1 MLTLMD
7 RAATAPVDRVS
18 LVMGAAKPSVRP
30 DATVREAA
38 AMLAYFGATSL
49 PVADRG
55 GRLAGIVSAADILH
69 LQDREPARDQPD
81 CRAPSTDVLD
91 RHHVREIMM
100 PALFTLTP
108 DATLCELADL
118 LRASGTD
125 RVLVVE
131 EGVLRG
137 IVTATDLVRALTS

>member
-1 MLTLMD
+1 MQTLMH
-7 RAATAPVDRVS
+7 RAATAPIDRVS
-18 LVMGAAKPSVRP
+18 LAMGAARP
-30 DATVREAA
+30 WIRPEATAREAA

-69 LQDREPARDQPD
+69 LQDREPGRDQPG
-81 CRAPSTDVLD
+81 CRATSTDALD
-91 RHHVREIMM
+91 RNRVREIMM
-100 PALFTLTP
+100 PALFTVTP
-108 DATLCELADL
+108 DATLSELADL

-131 EGVLRG
+131 DGVLRG
-137 IVTATDLVRALTS
+137 IVTATDLLRALTS